1 MCIEPAP
8 DCGFRLKCL
17 SGNRF
22 QDLSVSTLGKDP
34 VPFLDVKE
42 LELNE
47 TLLTWDDASRLFSLL
62 YQSLI
67 FLKIVLLARSFPSLT
82 SLSAA
87 SNGITA
93 INTPLPTPNL
103 TSLILASN
111 CISSLASLKPLALLP
126 HLASLS
132 LRSNPLISVSCPEPL
147 PSLAHLDLKS
157 TLLDSFTS
165 ISILTRVCPAL
176 ISLLITNTPLSRL
189 PSAFLL
195 TLARHPALKSLNF
208 SDVKPAE
215 RQNAELYYLSVIA
228 LELSETS
235 SQDDKKRILTEH
247 PRYSEL
253 CATHGEPTA
262 LKKKDDSIDV
272 APGTLEARVVEFT
285 FYSTIDGNMV
295 EKKKDIPRSFDVYR
309 IKGIVGRLLGVRP
322 LGCKLI
328 WEMGEWDP
336 MGREDEDIW
345 SCSEEEGDDDDQDQI
360 RAEADEGNREGKWVK
375 REVEL
380 VDGTKDVGFWID
392 RREAR
397 IRVELR

>member
-1 MCIEPAP
+1 M
-8 DCGFRLKCL
+8 
-17 SGNRF
+17 
-22 QDLSVSTLGKDP
+22 
-34 VPFLDVKE
+34 
-42 LELNE
+42 
-47 TLLTWDDASRLFSLL
+47 LLT
-62 YQSLI
+62 
-67 FLKIVLLARSFPSLT
+67 KSFPSLT

-87 SNGITA
+87 SNEITA
-93 INTPLPTPNL
+93 ITTPLPTPKL

-111 CISSLASLKPLALLP
+111 CITSLASIKPLALLP
-126 HLASLS
+126 HLATLS
-132 LRSNPLISVSCPEPL
+132 LRSNPLISVLCPEPL
-147 PSLAHLDLKS
+147 LSLTHLDLKS
-157 TLLDSFTS
+157 TLLGSFAA
-165 ISILTRVCPAL
+165 ISTLTWVCPAL
-176 ISLLITNTPLSRL
+176 VSLLITNTPLSRL

-228 LELSETS
+228 LELSEIS
-235 SQDDKKRILTEH
+235 SQADKKRILTEH
-247 PRYSEL
+247 PRFPEL
-253 CATHGEPTA
+253 CAIHGEPTS
-262 LKKKDDSIDV
+262 LTKKDESIGI
-272 APGTLEARVVEFT
+272 APGTFEARVVEFT
-285 FYSTIDGNMV
+285 FYSIIDGNVV

-336 MGREDEDIW
+336 VGREDEDIW
-345 SCSEEEGDDDDQDQI
+345 SCSEEGGEDDDQDRN
-360 RAEADEGNREGKWVK
+360 RAEADEGNSRGKWVK

-397 IRVELR
+397 IRVEPR